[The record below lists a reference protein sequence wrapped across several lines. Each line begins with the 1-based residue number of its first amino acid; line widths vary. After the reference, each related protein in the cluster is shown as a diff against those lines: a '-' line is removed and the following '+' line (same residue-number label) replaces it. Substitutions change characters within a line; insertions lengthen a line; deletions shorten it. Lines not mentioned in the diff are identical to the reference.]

1 MAPVGLFHHWA
12 RLKENDEQKQ
22 FCTTSDK
29 KEKMSSSEN
38 KPPDGLQVPM
48 FWKQWMRVLCYVQ
61 TLPQLSG
68 CWKKQQERQKPQGRA
83 VGASPSY
90 LRVPS
95 VKFSPEQTGFV
106 SVLLV
111 SGCWQH
117 LSENTHPQPFFP
129 CLVCFA
135 PHRKSNFPK
144 SVCPLVLLVLE
155 KMFNSK
161 ILLSSL
167 MFIFYVKKSGTFFTC
182 CFKH

>member
-68 CWKKQQERQKPQGRA
+68 CWKKKQERQKPQGRA

-106 SVLLV
+106 SVLFGFRLLATFV
-111 SGCWQH
+111 RK
-117 LSENTHPQPFFP
+117 HPPPAFFP
-129 CLVCFA
+129 LPRLLCTSQKIKLSQIRVSPCSSCL
-135 PHRKSNFPK
+135 RKN
-144 SVCPLVLLVLE
+144 V
-155 KMFNSK
+155 
-161 ILLSSL
+161 
-167 MFIFYVKKSGTFFTC
+167 
-182 CFKH
+182 